1 MFSASAPDDDLIGRT
16 LSGMRCLHCGKRLS
30 LLRKFSDAEFCS
42 DEHRQEFQQQQSDL
56 ALARLI
62 EAQNRM
68 GRPRPPKTI
77 PSTKPGRKAKVVENE
92 PGIPMAR
99 IVYEIFRPVG
109 AVAVHLP
116 PLEHQP
122 PAAVSG
128 LPWIERSLTP
138 KGFPAPGQL
147 PLVAPLPSALP
158 PAGGTPSRALFRLSV
173 ALPSHAA
180 LAAAPELPAASG
192 LLALQA
198 ALAGPSAGWMTP
210 AAVSATA
217 AASRPA
223 LPAARFSPDRFEASP
238 APPEKQPA
246 FGAAVPLP
254 LAPSASTP
262 AAPLAPPC
270 RLEASFVSAT
280 PAMPWLAQPAAR
292 FSQGRKEASPAP
304 PEKCLAFGS
313 AVPLP
318 LAPSTSRPAAPLAP
332 PCRLEAGFVPAAR
345 VLPPP
350 AVKLQSPGL
359 AALEEMRALPAGLQR
374 TPPVSSAPPD
384 PAPQL
389 LPALPPPAPLQAG
402 LRPAQR
408 SARIKVKAMAAAAG
422 VCAPPACPEL
432 SVLQAAFPA
441 LGLVSALPGLRR
453 EGQQALPL
461 DIQASAAAGCAALPW
476 LSGLLDAAREAA
488 YPRSAFR
495 TLPPEPPDPTPQ
507 PQADPEPDEQ
517 VPPQPRGLPVQLP
530 RPADCGRGEPR
541 WAGPVMAL
549 AATPDPR
556 MPACRLPIDQADGSG
571 PRRTRPAET
580 ARKSGLRFAFDARR
594 LPGRR
599 FWTHAPA
606 DLKWV
611 ALGLPL
617 LLVLVLYSFRPGT
630 PPPDAA
636 GDQLATTGRTAI
648 GEQVNALQ
656 RVILSRA
663 AVRLFD
669 DFRGGLGSWSGE
681 DGWSKTWKYGA
692 ASFLEPG
699 QLALYAPTV
708 GMRDY
713 TFQFLGQIERKS
725 LNWVFRA
732 SDAKNYYAMRIVIT
746 RGGPLPE
753 AQLVRSTVIG
763 GKERDVTTM
772 PIPFPVRPDTL
783 YLVKMDIRGD
793 DYTTYIQGQVVDTFT
808 DSRLEQGGVGFYSA
822 RGEQSMLR
830 WVELTHQYDFLGR
843 LCALVAPYDLTAQ
856 GRQAN

>member
-1 MFSASAPDDDLIGRT
+1 
-16 LSGMRCLHCGKRLS
+16 MRCLHCGKRLS

-210 AAVSATA
+210 AAVSAA
-217 AASRPA
+217 AAMPRLA
-223 LPAARFSPDRFEASP
+223 LPAARFSPDRFEASE
-238 APPEKQPA
+238 APPEKQPV

-304 PEKCLAFGS
+304 PEKYLAFGA

-374 TPPVSSAPPD
+374 TPPVCSAPPD

-763 GKERDVTTM
+763 GKERDVKTM

-783 YLVKMDIRGD
+783 YLVKMDIRGA

>member
-1 MFSASAPDDDLIGRT
+1 
-16 LSGMRCLHCGKRLS
+16 MRCLHCGKRLS

-198 ALAGPSAGWMTP
+198 ALAGPSTGWMTP

-217 AASRPA
+217 AASRLA

-280 PAMPWLAQPAAR
+280 PAMPRLAQPAAR

-304 PEKCLAFGS
+304 PEKYLAFGA

-374 TPPVSSAPPD
+374 TPPVCSAPPD

-763 GKERDVTTM
+763 GKERDVKTM

-783 YLVKMDIRGD
+783 YLVKMDIRGA